1 MPHRLRKTRKK
12 RGSRT
17 HGYGQIGQ
25 HRGSGVRGRRKSGY
39 DKHGWTYLVKYEP
52 NYYGKRGFT
61 SPRSLGQ
68 RLKVINVGELEEL
81 VSKLAKERGL
91 EKRRRKAFL
100 DLDKLGYDK
109 LLAKGRITRPLLVK
123 IASHSK
129 AAAKK
134 IEEAGGRI
142 LEETS
147 SQAKN

>member
-1 MPHRLRKTRKK
+1 MPHKLRKTRKK

-25 HRGSGVRGRRKSGY
+25 HRGKGHKGRRKSGFN
-39 DKHGWTYLVKYEP
+39 KHGWTYVVKYEP
-52 NYYGKRGFT
+52 NYFGKRGFT
-61 SPRSLGQ
+61 SPRSLSQ
-68 RLKVINVGELEEL
+68 RVNILNVGELEEL
-81 VSKLAKERGL
+81 ADKLAMEQRL
-91 EKRRRKAFL
+91 EKKEGKAFL

-109 LLAKGRITRPLLVK
+109 LLAKGRITKPLLVK

-142 LEETS
+142 LEETAQLTS
-147 SQAKN
+147 